1 VTFLSVRDIDAGRGT
16 RHNGRMTDLTAPV
29 LDELRAANGK
39 LINEIDGPNKTQLQF
54 WAVPR
59 RGMIVVQIFPNG
71 GFEIFRPLTQ
81 SNEIGATL
89 EALQACFTD

>member
-1 VTFLSVRDIDAGRGT
+1 
-16 RHNGRMTDLTAPV
+16 MTDRTAPV

-59 RGMIVVQIFPNG
+59 RGLVLVQIYQNG
-71 GFEIFRPLTQ
+71 GCEVFRPVDD
-81 SNEIGATL
+81 SNNMAALSKSLFATPL
-89 EALQACFTD
+89 FDSGPG